1 MWQVEDV
8 LLTAACA
15 QDVSGTRI
23 GQLSLIIYDNGRD
36 YLMQGLMTNDMH
48 HNCTV
53 MIIINYL
60 LTPTHDKMYVL

>member
-1 MWQVEDV
+1 MCMYRMLVAHVQ
-8 LLTAACA
+8 A
-15 QDVSGTRI
+15 Q
-23 GQLSLIIYDNGRD
+23 GQLSLIIYDNDWD
-36 YLMQGLMTNDMH
+36 YLKQGLMTNDMH